1 MCRSM
6 EGLGRGVEEGQC
18 GNRTAVLI
26 VGFIVELEDV
36 EDVVLGDEVGLDGGE
51 AVIGELGVDD

>member
-1 MCRSM
+1 MCRSTR
-6 EGLGRGVEEGQC
+6 GLGRGVEEGQ
-18 GNRTAVLI
+18 GGTRTAVLI

>member
-1 MCRSM
+1 MTHVCRGMNS
-6 EGLGRGVEEGQC
+6 VFAIKWGQIHD
-18 GNRTAVLI
+18 LI